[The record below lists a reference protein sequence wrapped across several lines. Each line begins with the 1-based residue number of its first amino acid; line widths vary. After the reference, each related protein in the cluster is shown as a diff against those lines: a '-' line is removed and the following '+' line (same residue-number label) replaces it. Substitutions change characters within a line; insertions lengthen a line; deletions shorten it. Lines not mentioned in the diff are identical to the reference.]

1 MKAKLSN
8 QNYLQVVNMTDDEKR
23 EMYGSCEKSELIEM
37 IISRERADEAYLYG
51 VSGGTTYPSGNT
63 VSTTIKGF
71 ISQID
76 MEDGDPEI
84 MNYVNEHID
93 ELFDEEEPKRKPLD
107 IGEIERFFKKPSIVS
122 VVCPVCCGTGR
133 VISGFYGDTR
143 HVSTNGEKCRSCDG
157 KGYLIINQ

>member
-1 MKAKLSN
+1 MN

-23 EMYGSCEKSELIEM
+23 EMYGLCEKEQLIEM
-37 IISRERADEAYLYG
+37 IISRERADETYLYG
-51 VSGGTTYPSGNT
+51 VSGGTMIPKSYPSGNT
-63 VSTTIKGF
+63 VSATIKGF

-84 MNYVNEHID
+84 MNHVNEHFD
-93 ELFDEEEPKRKPLD
+93 ELFDEEEPKRRSLG
-107 IGEIERFFKKPSIVS
+107 IGEVERFFKKPSIVS
-122 VVCPVCCGTGR
+122 VACPVCGGTGH